1 MQIIKN
7 AAGKWLIETDEDGL
21 CVIQFAL
28 EKLECSEDC
37 PVFPNANC
45 MAQPACEY
53 EAIRIGEALNAGQK
67 GTQSEN

>member
-7 AAGKWLIETDEDGL
+7 AAGKWLIETGENGL
-21 CVIQFAL
+21 RVIKFAL

-37 PVFPNANC
+37 PVFPNADC

-53 EAIRIGEALNAGQK
+53 EAIRIGEALN
-67 GTQSEN
+67 ENRKERE